1 MPRLSTKSMA
11 TQSGTEAAAAGGYCA
26 ILAMPNTEPAVD
38 SAAVLGALVERAKDE
53 AEIPVGFFAAISKG
67 QDGAEL
73 TEMVDLAERGAAG
86 FTDDGRP
93 VGSPGLLRRALL
105 LLSTG
110 GDPGRGL
117 DLHGRAVSAMAD
129 DLRTVDRQIA
139 LEDGVKEL
147 RLEAEGLAHVSEAIH
162 GLVEAPDVA
171 WRAYAAGVLAQ
182 ELEED

>member
-1 MPRLSTKSMA
+1 VSPAPWLVELERALA
-11 TQSGTEAAAAGGYCA
+11 EDEGTEALAIGLVVLATVAGRDVH
-26 ILAMPNTEPAVD
+26 L
-38 SAAVLGALVERAKDE
+38 DE
-53 AEIPVGFFAAISKG
+53 DE
-67 QDGAEL
+67 
-73 TEMVDLAERGAAG
+73 TRGAA
-86 FTDDGRP
+86 
-93 VGSPGLLRRALL
+93 RRALL

-147 RLEAEGLAHVSEAIH
+147 RIQAEGLAHVSEAIH

-171 WRAYAAGVLAQ
+171 WRAFAAGVLAQ

>member
-1 MPRLSTKSMA
+1 VSPAPWLVELERALA
-11 TQSGTEAAAAGGYCA
+11 ENEGTEVLATGLVVLATVAGRSVH
-26 ILAMPNTEPAVD
+26 LDE
-38 SAAVLGALVERAKDE
+38 DE
-53 AEIPVGFFAAISKG
+53 A
-67 QDGAEL
+67 
-73 TEMVDLAERGAAG
+73 RGAA
-86 FTDDGRP
+86 
-93 VGSPGLLRRALL
+93 RRALL

-117 DLHGRAVSAMAD
+117 DLHGRAVTTMAD

-147 RLEAEGLAHVSEAIH
+147 RIQAEGLAHVSEAIH

-182 ELEED
+182 ELEGD

>member
-1 MPRLSTKSMA
+1 VSPAPWLVELERALA
-11 TQSGTEAAAAGGYCA
+11 EDEGTEALATGLVVLATVAGRDVH
-26 ILAMPNTEPAVD
+26 L
-38 SAAVLGALVERAKDE
+38 DE
-53 AEIPVGFFAAISKG
+53 GE
-67 QDGAEL
+67 
-73 TEMVDLAERGAAG
+73 TRGAA
-86 FTDDGRP
+86 
-93 VGSPGLLRRALL
+93 RRALL